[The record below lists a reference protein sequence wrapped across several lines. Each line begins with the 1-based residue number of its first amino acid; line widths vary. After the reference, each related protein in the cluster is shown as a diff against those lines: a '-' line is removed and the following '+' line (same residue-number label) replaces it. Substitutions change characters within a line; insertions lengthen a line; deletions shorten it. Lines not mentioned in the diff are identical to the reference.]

1 MRVRIL
7 LPISAYDRRQQENTL
22 PSDKTICKQMPGQ
35 PGSYIL
41 EEKCSGQRIPG
52 ISRHH
57 PINPL
62 LETGCYMKGRLRQI
76 QPQYSLVGQI
86 GSCSSLVDTQKA
98 CPINKYHFCGKNELE
113 MLAHKCGF
121 QVERIDVEPMKY
133 NFASVDRFVQYA
145 SSSIDYIAEP
155 GCLERFGAVQPYI
168 DWVRV
173 LAVFRK

>member
-22 PSDKTICKQMPGQ
+22 PSDKTICKQMPVQ

-41 EEKCSGQRIPG
+41 EKKCSGQRIPG

-86 GSCSSLVDTQKA
+86 GSWSSLVDTQKA
-98 CPINKYHFCGKNELE
+98 CPINKGKGKDPLSCHSYRGITITSV
-113 MLAHKCGF
+113 L
-121 QVERIDVEPMKY
+121 MK
-133 NFASVDRFVQYA
+133 
-145 SSSIDYIAEP
+145 
-155 GCLERFGAVQPYI
+155 
-168 DWVRV
+168 
-173 LAVFRK
+173 VFEYTILN